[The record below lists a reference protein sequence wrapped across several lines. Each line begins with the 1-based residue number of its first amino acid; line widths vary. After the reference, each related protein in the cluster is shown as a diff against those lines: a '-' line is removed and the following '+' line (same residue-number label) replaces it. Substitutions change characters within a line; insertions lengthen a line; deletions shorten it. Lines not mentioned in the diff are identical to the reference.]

1 MLNKAMVARTKRF
14 ASAVRATL
22 PSTNE
27 KVSGTIKNTLTVTIG
42 LY

>member
-1 MLNKAMVARTKRF
+1 MVARTKRF

-27 KVSGTIKNTLTVTIG
+27 KFSGTMKNTLTVTIG
-42 LY
+42 LMY

>member
-22 PSTNE
+22 SSNE